1 MKKCM
6 LHYLQWSG
14 HIIKNTPVM
23 LLSLVR
29 SCNEKMHVTLL
40 AMVRTYN
47 KKHTSLL
54 CYFHW
59 SGHVMKHTQNV
70 TVIGQDIR

>member
-14 HIIKNTPVM
+14 HIIKTIPVM

-29 SCNEKMHVTLL
+29 SCNKKMRVTLL

-47 KKHTSLL
+47 KKYT
-54 CYFHW
+54 CYVTFT
-59 SGHVMKHTQNV
+59 GQVM
-70 TVIGQDIR
+70 

>member
-6 LHYLQWSG
+6 LHYSQWSG
-14 HIIKNTPVM
+14 HIIKNKPVM
-23 LLSLVR
+23 LLSVVR

-47 KKHTSLL
+47 KKYT
-54 CYFHW
+54 CY
-59 SGHVMKHTQNV
+59 V
-70 TVIGQDIR
+70 TFTGQVI